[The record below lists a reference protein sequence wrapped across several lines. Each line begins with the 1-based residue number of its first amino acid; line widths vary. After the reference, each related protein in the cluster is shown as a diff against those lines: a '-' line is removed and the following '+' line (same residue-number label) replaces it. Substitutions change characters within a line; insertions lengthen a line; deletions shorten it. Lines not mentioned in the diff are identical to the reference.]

1 MSQTSNCSPC
11 CPDVNITEIPGAP
24 GEPGENGQD
33 GSNGVNAF
41 TLTTTSAITLPAAA
55 GPVTSPAIQ
64 TFADTSWM
72 AIGQTLIISDPNGTD
87 WGSFRVLTLPSTTSA
102 TLTWLDYPGDAT
114 GTTSLAIGSQ
124 VSPSGVQPVGPTAV
138 ADGGTGSTTATT
150 ARAALGV
157 GGANLSAY
165 ASGTPYQLTA
175 TPALLNFGTTDPTL
189 TITSAGVWL
198 ILARARIDYTAA
210 TFAAV
215 RTGTLKLRRTNNT
228 AADIAASP
236 AGFLTDIITTLTYTL
251 GVIDLQP
258 IIYTTTN
265 TAPPDVLELWGSISV
280 VPSAGS
286 LDASEASLVAIKLFD
301 QTV

>member
-1 MSQTSNCSPC
+1 MSATNCACPC
-11 CPDVNITEIPGAP
+11 ENPVITEIPGAP
-24 GEPGENGQD
+24 GSDGAAGDP

-41 TLTTTSAITLPAAA
+41 TLTTTSIITLPAAA

-64 TFADTSWM
+64 SFANTSWM
-72 AIGQTLIISDPNGTD
+72 AIGQVLIITD
-87 WGSFRVLTLPSTTSA
+87 TGGVKWGSFRVLTLPSSTSA
-102 TLTWLDYPGDAT
+102 TLDWLDYPGDAV
-114 GTTSLAIGSQ
+114 GTSTLAIGSQ
-124 VSPSGVQPVGPTAV
+124 VSPSGVQPTGPTAV

-165 ASGTPYQLTA
+165 AAGTPYQLTA

-251 GVIDLQP
+251 AVIDLQP

-265 TAPPDVLELWGSISV
+265 SNDLLELWGSISV
-280 VPSAGS
+280 IPSAGS
-286 LDASEASLVAIKLFD
+286 LDASEASIVAIKLYD

>member
-1 MSQTSNCSPC
+1 MSATANCACP
-11 CPDVNITEIPGAP
+11 CPDPTITEVPGAP
-24 GEPGENGQD
+24 GENGEPGAD

-165 ASGTPYQLTA
+165 AAGTAYVLTA
-175 TPALLNFGTTDPTL
+175 TPALLDFGTTDPSIV
-189 TITSAGVWL
+189 ITSPGVWL
-198 ILARARIDYTAA
+198 LMGRARIDFNGKTTA
-210 TFAAV
+210 V
-215 RTGTLKLRRTNNT
+215 ERTITIKLRRTNNT
-228 AADIAASP
+228 AADLAAATGSFITDVVTTESYT
-236 AGFLTDIITTLTYTL
+236 AGI
-251 GVIDLQP
+251 IDLP
-258 IIYTTTN
+258 PVVYTTTN
-265 TAPPDVLELWGSISV
+265 SDDIIQVWGSANDISG
-280 VPSAGS
+280 AGTF
-286 LDASEASLVAIKLFD
+286 DATQASLVAIKLYD